1 MTLQTSAASPA
12 VVAAIEVLDRLQ
24 TVRNVLAP
32 DLNDQELQ
40 LFALVAQRSGL
51 DPFAKQIYAVKRQG
65 RVTFQTGIDGYRST
79 AERTGEYDG
88 SDEPEFG
95 EMMNGHPES
104 ATVTVYRWRNGRR
117 VGQTA
122 TAYWAEFYPG
132 DGQGHMWKKMPR
144 NQLAKCAEALA
155 MRKAFPYVLADI
167 YTPEEMDQAGPG
179 DNAALVEA
187 AKQPTA
193 AERIAARRQ
202 AVEATATEPTR
213 EEVIAHM
220 TNEQVGMVVT
230 GREPDADVV
239 EGEAVAVSNEPA
251 VGGCGWALETKND
264 IVACSLA
271 EMHEGSH
278 SWQDQAVKSG
288 GKVLRPAE

>member
-1 MTLQTSAASPA
+1 MTLVTSATSNA

-88 SDEPEFG
+88 SDEPTFG
-95 EMMNGHPES
+95 EMKDGHPES
-104 ATVTVYRWRNGRR
+104 ATVTVYRFRNGRR

-122 TAYWAEFYPG
+122 TAYWSEFYPG
-132 DGQGHMWKKMPR
+132 DSQGHMWKKMPR

-179 DNAALVEA
+179 DSAPLVQAA
-187 AKQPTA
+187 AKPTA
-193 AERIAARRQ
+193 AERIAARR
-202 AVEATATEPTR
+202 EAIES
-213 EEVIAHM
+213 
-220 TNEQVGMVVT
+220 VVV
-230 GREPDADVV
+230 ADVV
-239 EGEAVAVSNEPA
+239 EAEVVAETPISATEP
-251 VGGCGWALETKND
+251 VCGWRLETKTGLVD
-264 IVACSLA
+264 CTSG
-271 EMHEGSH
+271 EMHEGAH
-278 SWQDQAVKSG
+278 SWQDLAVTSG
-288 GKVLRPAE
+288 GKVIRPE

>member
-1 MTLQTSAASPA
+1 MTSALQTSATAPA

-65 RVTFQTGIDGYRST
+65 RVTFQTGIDGYRSV

-88 SDEPEFG
+88 SDEPTFG
-95 EMMNGHPES
+95 EMKDGHPES

-122 TAYWAEFYPG
+122 TAWWTEFYPG

-167 YTPEEMDQAGPG
+167 YTSEEMDQAGAG
-179 DNAALVEA
+179 DSAPLVAAA
-187 AKQPTA
+187 AQPTA
-193 AERIAARRQ
+193 AERIAARR
-202 AVEATATEPTR
+202 AAIEAAPVTE
-213 EEVIAHM
+213 
-220 TNEQVGMVVT
+220 
-230 GREPDADVV
+230 ADTV
-239 EGEAVAVSNEPA
+239 EGEVREVAPEPA
-251 VGGCGWALETKND
+251 TGGCGW
-264 IVACSLA
+264 SLA
-271 EMHEGSH
+271 PKTGDTIPCAFTEMHEGPH
-278 SWQDQAVKSG
+278 SWQDEAVKTG
-288 GKVLRPAE
+288 GRVVPPAD